1 MSKCLKD
8 FWETILGRCVGIWL
22 WVGYYLWLAVEYLHF
37 EVHGKGP
44 RRQRK
49 G

>member
-1 MSKCLKD
+1 MMSKCLKD
-8 FWETILGRCVGIWL
+8 FCVGIWL

>member
-1 MSKCLKD
+1 MKNWLWD
-8 FWETILGRCVGIWL
+8 ICVGLWV
-22 WVGYYLWLAVEYLHF
+22 WVGYYLWITIEYLHF